1 MAYVEATARVLT
13 EFSWSTVSLVPED
26 LVLRN
31 GFLDFIMDNL
41 MNSKCIIIIQES
53 YIESTITLEFLW

>member
-13 EFSWSTVSLVPED
+13 EFSWSTISLVPED